1 MGHMGPPDMGME
13 EDATHAGVVAMEL
26 ITLEEISEP
35 LCQELCII
43 RSKE

>member
-1 MGHMGPPDMGME
+1 MGPPDMGME

-35 LCQELCII
+35 LCQELSII
-43 RSKE
+43 QLKSVS